1 MHCSSMQGH
10 SFSDLVIML
19 TFLMQTNGE
28 TQSKFLVV
36 YMDTKVKGTF
46 RGLNIVSDFAGIGR
60 FVTGYRA

>member
-1 MHCSSMQGH
+1 
-10 SFSDLVIML
+10 
-19 TFLMQTNGE
+19 MQTNGE

-60 FVTGYRA
+60 FVTGYRAWDSPVIDIYLSYKMKELYKT